1 MVCVLGLMYLTI
13 NALRDNFHI
22 KTLKVHKGCKH
33 EANCGTKSTGFY
45 NATRTNTFT
54 SKGSIENQHLAVK
67 AGYLNVHTWFGIC
80 GTAVDNLRLWPH
92 FPYLPDK
99 RSSIWGFQRTQDHAT
114 DSNGER
120 IFGLVHPQR
129 DGMYQFA
136 ITSDD
141 ASELWLSCNESV
153 AFSERIARVYSPS
166 ESAWTEEGDYQKY
179 PEQISKKIT
188 LQANKRYYI
197 ETLSKQGSGAAH
209 VAVYWSFN
217 SSKFEIISSMFLSN
231 YSESKNHE
239 SIPPHVG
246 KQGVISIQGI
256 QDWIQEKGNLF
267 HFNRLPL
274 LDRKL
279 YTSYILT
286 CPYSPSFLVRRKLQP
301 QEAAWKWMANESY
314 VYPKDDTDMIASI
327 FQSYWSKPN
336 PLIDESRVESVVNKF
351 MTMGSLQ
358 SRYYLF

>member
-153 AFSERIARVYSPS
+153 AFSERIARVYSPG

-279 YTSYILT
+279 YTSYIPT
-286 CPYSPSFLVRRKLQP
+286 CPYSPSFHKRLRGNGWQMNHMFTQK
-301 QEAAWKWMANESY
+301 
-314 VYPKDDTDMIASI
+314 MI
-327 FQSYWSKPN
+327 
-336 PLIDESRVESVVNKF
+336 L
-351 MTMGSLQ
+351 T
-358 SRYYLF
+358 